1 MSFGVRGGHS
11 NRDSHRSQDY
21 TDHRV
26 CQGVAEDTV
35 DLPDELEGFPRIR
48 TCSSIAI
55 EGSAT
60 YDLKSESD
68 HHVDE
73 HRVLLADHPADKDVQ
88 DTPDHQTAE
97 KSRADVSAIVT
108 STSYLHDVGD
118 GPASDRKLD
127 SDVDEC
133 QKAARWTKGVLAMT
147 FIFSPVP
154 CDRGPLLPP
163 SV

>member
-1 MSFGVRGGHS
+1 MLGRC
-11 NRDSHRSQDY
+11 
-21 TDHRV
+21 RV
-26 CQGVAEDTV
+26 CCRLARRAEQ
-35 DLPDELEGFPRIR
+35 FPEDQ
-48 TCSSIAI
+48 SSIAI

-68 HHVDE
+68 HHVNE
-73 HRVLLADHPADKDVQ
+73 HRVLLADHPADQDVQ

-133 QKAARWTKGVLAMT
+133 QKAAQVDEGRLDYELHLFPGAVRYGYFVA
-147 FIFSPVP
+147 IF
-154 CDRGPLLPP
+154 RLRRIELT
-163 SV
+163 